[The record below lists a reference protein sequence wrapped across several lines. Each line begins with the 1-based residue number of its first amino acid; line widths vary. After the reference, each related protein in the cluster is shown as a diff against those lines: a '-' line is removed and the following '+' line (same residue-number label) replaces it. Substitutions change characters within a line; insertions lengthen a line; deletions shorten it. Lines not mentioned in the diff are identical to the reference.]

1 MRECQLLVARADT
14 DAYAAILDQYLAS
27 IMGCLRRHLE
37 AGSGEDEVKTTL
49 KLWRQFHSTLAAVV
63 TKPYLGYIKVQR
75 HSIIIITSSLLISHH
90 IFLGVFTALILLGDA
105 RIKK

>member
-1 MRECQLLVARADT
+1 MPPQVRECQLLVARADT

-37 AGSGEDEVKTTL
+37 SGCGQDEVKTTL

-63 TKPYLGYIKVQR
+63 TKPYLGYIKVQC
-75 HSIIIITSSLLISHH
+75 HSIDITITSSLITYHSSHLFGC
-90 IFLGVFTALILLGDA
+90 FLSLL
-105 RIKK
+105 